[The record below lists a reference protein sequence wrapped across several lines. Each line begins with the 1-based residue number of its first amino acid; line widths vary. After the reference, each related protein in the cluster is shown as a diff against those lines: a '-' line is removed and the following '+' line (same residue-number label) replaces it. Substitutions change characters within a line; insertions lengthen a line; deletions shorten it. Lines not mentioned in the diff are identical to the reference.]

1 MPMKLKGLYGSYQ
14 EQKAEEQRQEELR
27 EAYHVTDKDV
37 VVVEKRHLLEV
48 IFRVIGIIL
57 RILVMVA
64 IFILAAV
71 GATAL
76 VYPES
81 REAVLKIL
89 LDALETIRI

>member
-27 EAYHVTDKDV
+27 EAYHVEDKDV
-37 VVVEKRHLLEV
+37 MVVEKRHLLEV
-48 IFRVIGIIL
+48 IFRVIGTIL
-57 RILVMVA
+57 RILVLIA

-76 VYPES
+76 IYPES

-89 LDALETIRI
+89 FDAWQTIIK